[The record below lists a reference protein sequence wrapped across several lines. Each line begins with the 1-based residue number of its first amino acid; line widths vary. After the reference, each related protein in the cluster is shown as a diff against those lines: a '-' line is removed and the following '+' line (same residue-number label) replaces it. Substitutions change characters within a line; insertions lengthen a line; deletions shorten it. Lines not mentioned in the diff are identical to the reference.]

1 MPDLLLL
8 LPLILLVVVVIRHA
22 STIRATLARMK
33 STLAPELSSVWK
45 PQPASI
51 FVTDLATAH
60 RLLVRGAA
68 GGAFSNRP
76 PSISPSAIL
85 SRRRYQNIT
94 SAPYGQHWRAMRHN
108 LTSEVLHPARLHRYA
123 AARRSA
129 MRGLVE
135 DLAEQ
140 RRISDAVVHAAES
153 IRYAMFGLV
162 ATMCFSDGL
171 DRGRVRAMADAQKDL
186 VKSLATARLF
196 AHAKLPAVTRLIY
209 REQWKKLASLRR
221 QQEETYL
228 PLIDSR
234 RGQSSE
240 RPAYVDTLIDLKVP
254 LDDDPVVTS
263 KPRAQRRLSEGELV
277 GMCSEFLGAGT
288 ETTASALQWTMA
300 NLVKR
305 PDVQEAVRRE
315 IRAFVAADADE
326 VSEDV
331 LGKLEYLNAVIMEV
345 LRLHPPTSWVF
356 RQVME
361 DDYVVHDGQRLP
373 VGTKVYFPLAAI
385 ARDGTAWDDPEEFRP
400 QRFLTCK
407 GEDEE
412 LVAAVGSSD
421 GNVKMMPFG
430 GGRRMCPGR
439 GTAMLHI
446 SYFAANL
453 VREFVWR
460 EAEGELAVDLQPQVE
475 FFTVMKRPLRAHL
488 ELGRLGQDTQ
498 QRL

>member
-8 LPLILLVVVVIRHA
+8 LPLILLAVVLRYA
-22 STIRATLARMK
+22 SSIRATLARVK
-33 STLAPELSSVWK
+33 SSLALELSTVWK
-45 PQPASI
+45 PQPARI

-68 GGAFSNRP
+68 GGSFSNSP

-94 SAPYGQHWRAMRHN
+94 SAPYGEHWRAMRHN

-123 AARRSA
+123 AARRCA
-129 MRGLVE
+129 IRGLVE

-140 RRISDAVVHAAES
+140 SRVSGVVHAAES

-162 ATMCFSDGL
+162 ATMCFGEGL
-171 DRGRVRAMADAQKDL
+171 DRGRVRAMADAQRDL
-186 VKSLATARLF
+186 VMSLAAARLF

-209 REQWKKLASLRR
+209 RKQWKKLASLR
-221 QQEETYL
+221 QKQEETYL
-228 PLIDSR
+228 PLIDLR
-234 RGQSSE
+234 RGQSTQP
-240 RPAYVDTLIDLKVP
+240 PAYVDTLIDLQVP
-254 LDDDPVVTS
+254 DDDGS
-263 KPRAQRRLSEGELV
+263 LRRLSDGELV

-315 IRAFVAADADE
+315 INAVVAADADE

-331 LGKLEYLNAVIMEV
+331 LGRLEYLHAVIMEA

-361 DDYVVHDGQRLP
+361 EDHVVHHGQRLP
-373 VGTKVYFPLAAI
+373 AGTKVYFPLAAL
-385 ARDGTAWDDPEEFRP
+385 AQDKTAWDDPDEFRP
-400 QRFLTCK
+400 QRFLASK
-407 GEDEE
+407 GEEE
-412 LVAAVGSSD
+412 EEEQKL
-421 GNVKMMPFG
+421 VKMMPFG

-439 GTAMLHI
+439 GIAMLHLN
-446 SYFAANL
+446 YFAANL
-453 VREFVWR
+453 VREFEWK
-460 EAEGELAVDLQPQVE
+460 EAAGELAVDLRPQVE
-475 FFTVMKRPLRAHL
+475 FFTVMKTPLRAHID
-488 ELGRLGQDTQ
+488 LGRPGAKTRQGTRQL
-498 QRL
+498 